1 VKYDRKTQSLGDPFS
16 KEHLRLWLKVLKV
29 NRLIEAELR
38 ERLRVQFDTTLPR
51 FDVMSALYRNGAGMK
66 MSELSRNLM
75 VSNGNV
81 TGIVDRLTE
90 DGLMLREAVP
100 GDRRAAR
107 VRLTRKGEV
116 EFEKQ
121 ANAHESWV
129 SELLGG
135 LDGSQ
140 SAALTKD
147 LTIALKIK
155 GGLDEH

>member
-1 VKYDRKTQSLGDPFS
+1 
-16 KEHLRLWLKVLKV
+16 
-29 NRLIEAELR
+29 
-38 ERLRVQFDTTLPR
+38 
-51 FDVMSALYRNGAGMK
+51 M
-66 MSELSRNLM
+66 
-75 VSNGNV
+75 
-81 TGIVDRLTE
+81 
-90 DGLMLREAVP
+90 
-100 GDRRAAR
+100 
-107 VRLTRKGEV
+107 RLTRKGEV